1 MNILF
6 TICGRAG
13 SKGIK
18 NKNIRN
24 FLGKP
29 LSYFTLSTIEIYKEK
44 HRDMDI
50 SVALNTDSSE
60 LKQQV
65 EDYRSLEVMY
75 IPRKSDLANDIVAKR
90 DVIIDT
96 LIQMQEITGKEFD
109 IVVDLDI
116 TSPLRTVA
124 NLEDAISKQIETK
137 ADVVFSVTPSRRNP
151 YFNMVKKKETGV
163 ERAISSSFTT
173 RQEAPEMFDMNASIY
188 VYKAQHLMDG
198 KGVLEG
204 YNEMIQMMDTGV
216 LDLDHEGDFELMEVI
231 AEYLV
236 TKNGAF
242 RHIYENIM
250 SK

>member
-24 FLGKP
+24 FIGKP
-29 LSYFTLSTIEIYKEK
+29 LSYFTLSTIEIYKGK
-44 HRDMDI
+44 HRDMNI
-50 SVALNTDSSE
+50 SVALNTDSQE

-65 EDYRSLEVMY
+65 EDYDALEVMY

-96 LIQMQEITGKEFD
+96 LMQMQEVTEKEFD

-124 NLEDAISKQIETK
+124 NLEDAISKQIETN

-151 YFNMVKKKETGV
+151 YFNMVKKKEMGV
-163 ERAISSSFTT
+163 ERAISSTFTT

-236 TKNGAF
+236 AKNEAF
-242 RHIYENIM
+242 QHIYENIM